1 MKFSIYQESRI
12 GARRSNQDRVAYC
25 YSRDALVMVVADG
38 MGGHLHGE
46 IASQITVQFI
56 AEAFQREA
64 RPKLADPVRFLLE
77 AITNAH
83 HAILD
88 YTEARG
94 LLETP
99 RTTCVACAVQEGV
112 GYWAHVGDSRLYHLR
127 DGLVEAQTKDHSR
140 VQMLV
145 DLGRIREDAV
155 AVHPERNK
163 IFNCLGQVNPPKV
176 ELARKALLRHGDVI
190 LLCSDGFWGPLG
202 WRTIAE
208 SLRHGDIMNHIPRL
222 LDLAE
227 ERAGRESDNLS
238 VIAMTW
244 AEEGE
249 GTGDWVSTL
258 ELRVDENT
266 TQMSQWGGA
275 EAQPQNY
282 LSDAEI
288 EQAIDEIRRSIHQE
302 RA

>member
-127 DGLVEAQTKDHSR
+127 EGLVEAQTKDHSR

-258 ELRVDENT
+258 ELGVDENT

-288 EQAIDEIRRSIHQE
+288 EQAIDEIRRSI
-302 RA
+302 R

>member
-25 YSRDALVMVVADG
+25 YSRDSLVMVVADG

-64 RPKLADPVRFLLE
+64 RPKLADPVRFLLD

-88 YTEARG
+88 YSQARG
-94 LLETP
+94 LPETP
-99 RTTCVACAVQEGV
+99 RTTCVACAVQDGV

-127 DGLVEAQTKDHSR
+127 DGRVESQTKDHSR

-163 IFNCLGQVNPPKV
+163 IFNCLGQTSPPKV
-176 ELARKALLRHGDVI
+176 ELARKAMLRHGDVI

-202 WRTIAE
+202 WRTVADA
-208 SLRHGDIMNHIPRL
+208 LRQGDIMNQIPRL
-222 LDLAE
+222 LDVAE
-227 ERAGRESDNLS
+227 ERAGREGDNLS

-244 AEEGE
+244 VDDGE
-249 GTGDWVSTL
+249 AAGDWISTL
-258 ELRVDENT
+258 EMRIDEHT
-266 TQMSQWGGA
+266 TKVSQWGGA

-282 LSDAEI
+282 LSDDEI
-288 EQAIDEIRRSIHQE
+288 EQAIDEIRRAI
-302 RA
+302 RTRTG

>member
-64 RPKLADPVRFLLE
+64 RPKLDDPVRFLLE

-94 LLETP
+94 LRETP

-127 DGLVEAQTKDHSR
+127 DGQVEAQTKDHSR

-155 AVHPERNK
+155 AEHPERNK
-163 IFNCLGQVNPPKV
+163 IFNCLGQSNPPKV

-208 SLRHGDIMNHIPRL
+208 SLRQGDIMNQIPRL
-222 LDLAE
+222 LDIAE

-244 AEEGE
+244 AEEGARAS
-249 GTGDWVSTL
+249 DWVSTL
-258 ELRVDENT
+258 ELRIDENT

-282 LSDAEI
+282 LSDQEM
-288 EQAIDEIRRSIHQE
+288 EQAIEEIRRSIHQE
-302 RA
+302 RV

>member
-1 MKFSIYQESRI
+1 VKFSIYQESRI

-25 YSRDALVMVVADG
+25 YSRDSLVMVVADG

-64 RPKLADPVRFLLE
+64 RPKLPDPVRFLLD

-88 YTEARG
+88 YTRARG
-94 LLETP
+94 LHDTP
-99 RTTCVACAVQEGV
+99 RTTCVACVVQEGV

-127 DGLVEAQTKDHSR
+127 EGRVEAQTKDHSR

-155 AVHPERNK
+155 AMHPERNK
-163 IFNCLGQVNPPKV
+163 IFNCLGQLQPPKV
-176 ELARKALLRHGDVI
+176 DLARKALLKHGDVI
-190 LLCSDGFWGPLG
+190 LLCSDGFWSPLG
-202 WRTIAE
+202 WRSIAE
-208 SLRHGDIMNHIPRL
+208 RLRQGDIMNEIPRL

-227 ERAGRESDNLS
+227 ERAGRDGDNLS

-244 AEEGE
+244 AEESDSSAE
-249 GTGDWVSTL
+249 WISTL
-258 ELRVDENT
+258 EMRVDEHT
-266 TQMSQWGGA
+266 TQLSQWGSA

-282 LSDAEI
+282 LSDEEI
-288 EQAIDEIRRSIHQE
+288 EQAIEEIRKAIRTKTG
-302 RA
+302 